1 MSVQSRQAFAL
12 LLGLCLWNSA
22 AGQAN
27 DRSATQEVGPPKP
40 KVYALIAAV
49 GGEFNLVV
57 EVPTTGTH
65 LAPYRRTTTDVPND
79 TLNRLALH
87 GLETAIAKID
97 PDSKRIYLIL
107 SAPQLAGVEPSLR
120 ETVAIS
126 KIVSAL
132 EKVPQRREWDR
143 IVVATPAYRTLASNG
158 LGSKLSGMG
167 LFSEPLCQGGCGGW
181 IRRDDARFLD
191 QEPPDG
197 VDAVTSEDKP
207 IKARTYLAP
216 YSYITVWILDP
227 ETLAVV
233 DKQQGFD
240 NQKLAEPVYKA
251 PLNLDQTETQQYLNR
266 RVAGLISL
274 SIGEAVLRS
283 EVNAKRG
290 IVEVGEIKIV
300 KPEDVKK

>member
-1 MSVQSRQAFAL
+1 MPVQSRQAFAL
-12 LLGLCLWNSA
+12 LLGLCLWNAA
-22 AGQAN
+22 AGQTN
-27 DRSATQEVGPPKP
+27 DRSETQDVGPPKP

-65 LAPYRRTTTDVPND
+65 LAPYRRTTTDVPNGA
-79 TLNRLALH
+79 LNRLALS
-87 GLETAIAKID
+87 GLDTAVLKAD
-97 PDSKRIYLIL
+97 PNSRRIYMVLPG
-107 SAPQLAGVEPSLR
+107 PQLAGVEPSLR
-120 ETVAIS
+120 EKAAIS

-132 EKVPQRREWDR
+132 ERLPQRHEWDR
-143 IVVATPAYRTLASNG
+143 IVVATPAYSALEING
-158 LGSKLSGMG
+158 MASKLSGMG
-167 LFSEPLCQGGCGGW
+167 LFSEPLCQAGCGGF
-181 IRRDDARFLD
+181 RRDDVRFLD
-191 QEPPDG
+191 QEPSDG
-197 VDAVTSEDKP
+197 VDAVTSEGKS

-227 ETLAVV
+227 KTLAVL

-251 PLNLDQTETQQYLNR
+251 PLNLDQGDTQQYLNR
-266 RVAGLISL
+266 RIAGLISS
-274 SIGEAVLRS
+274 SIGEAVMRS

-290 IVEVGEIKIV
+290 TVEVGEIRVV